1 MECKPLISP
10 LSTLSCLTNAQP
22 LKSRLKENQG
32 GEKKPHNHLPRVSGL
47 SPAGAAGV
55 VKQDRRIDR
64 GERGNSWSAQRG
76 GGRRGQDSEVWE

>member
-22 LKSRLKENQG
+22 LKSRLNESEG
-32 GEKKPHNHLPRVSGL
+32 GKKRTAHNHLPRLSGL

-55 VKQDRRIDR
+55 VKQERRIDR
-64 GERGNSWSAQRG
+64 GERGNSW
-76 GGRRGQDSEVWE
+76 